1 MQKLLFVLLLSFLGN
16 AANAQKITDDLLI
29 KNILS
34 KQTVAWNTGDLE
46 KFMGGY
52 WRNDS
57 LMFIGKSGPTYGW
70 ENTLKNYKKG
80 YPDINTM
87 GKLDFT
93 LIDVKRLSPEY
104 YSVVGKWQ
112 LKRTVGDIG
121 GTFTLLFKKIKRQW
135 LIIQDHSS

>member
-34 KQTVAWNTGDLE
+34 KQTAAWNSGDLE
-46 KFMGGY
+46 KFMDGY

-104 YSVVGKWQ
+104 YSVVGKWH

-121 GTFTLLFKKIKRQW
+121 GTFTLLFKKIKKQW

>member
-1 MQKLLFVLLLSFLGN
+1 MQKLLFVLLLSFLN
-16 AANAQKITDDLLI
+16 NVVNAQKITDDLLI

-34 KQTVAWNTGDLE
+34 KQTVAWNNGDLE
-46 KFMGGY
+46 KFMDGY

-93 LIDVKRLSPEY
+93 LIDVKRLSQEY
-104 YSVVGKWQ
+104 YSVVGKWH

-121 GTFTLLFKKIKRQW
+121 GTFTLLFKKIKKQW

>member
-1 MQKLLFVLLLSFLGN
+1 MQKLLFVLLLSFLN
-16 AANAQKITDDLLI
+16 NVVNAQKITDDLLI

-34 KQTVAWNTGDLE
+34 KQTVAWNSGDLE
-46 KFMGGY
+46 KFMDGY

-104 YSVVGKWQ
+104 YSVVGKWY

-121 GTFTLLFKKIKRQW
+121 GTFTLLFKKIKKQW

>member
-1 MQKLLFVLLLSFLGN
+1 MQNLLFIFLLSFLGN

-34 KQTVAWNTGDLE
+34 KQTTAWNDGDLE
-46 KFMGGY
+46 KFMDSY

-57 LMFIGKSGPTYGW
+57 LMFIGKNGPTYGW

-104 YSVVGKWQ
+104 FSVVGKWH
-112 LKRTVGDIG
+112 LKRAVGDIG
-121 GTFTLLFKKIKRQW
+121 GTFTLLFKKIKKQW

>member
-1 MQKLLFVLLLSFLGN
+1 MKKLLFVLLLSFLGN

-34 KQTVAWNTGDLE
+34 KQTAAWNTGDLE
-46 KFMGGY
+46 KFMDGY

-104 YSVVGKWQ
+104 YSVVGKWH

-121 GTFTLLFKKIKRQW
+121 GTFTLLFKKIKKQW

>member
-1 MQKLLFVLLLSFLGN
+1 LLLSFLGN

-34 KQTVAWNTGDLE
+34 KQTAAWNTGDLE
-46 KFMGGY
+46 KFMDGY

-57 LMFIGKSGPTYGW
+57 LMFIGKNGPTYGW

-104 YSVVGKWQ
+104 YSVVGKWH

-121 GTFTLLFKKIKRQW
+121 GTFTLLFKKIKKQW

>member
-1 MQKLLFVLLLSFLGN
+1 
-16 AANAQKITDDLLI
+16 
-29 KNILS
+29 
-34 KQTVAWNTGDLE
+34 
-46 KFMGGY
+46 MGGY

-57 LMFIGKSGPTYGW
+57 LMFIGKNGPTYGW

-80 YPDINTM
+80 YPDIEAM

-104 YSVVGKWQ
+104 YSVVGKWH
-112 LKRTVGDIG
+112 LKRLVGDIG